1 MNPNIEKARHNEN
14 EVLKA
19 VGLVGWLTTAQV
31 AAWVWP
37 ASGAHS
43 ARNRAAE
50 VLARLV
56 KQRCLMRRPSAL
68 GTWAYL
74 LTNAGAERANMAL
87 GERVFRNG
95 YDLSQLDVY
104 RQGLIVT
111 HLLAQDGFPKL
122 GPAGVRGAA
131 RACYFAED
139 SALRQADALSWD
151 ASRGEWV
158 AAIVVRS
165 LHPDLLAKAR
175 RLRPAAGLLLLL
187 GATTTVRQFGA
198 AI

>member
-1 MNPNIEKARHNEN
+1 MNPNMQRARQNEDQ
-14 EVLKA
+14 VLQA
-19 VGLVGWLTTAQV
+19 IGLVGWLTTAQV

-50 VLARLV
+50 VLGRLLERG
-56 KQRCLMRRPSAL
+56 QLLRRQTAL
-68 GTWAYL
+68 GTWAYP
-74 LTNAGAERANMAL
+74 LTNAGAARASTAGDL
-87 GERVFRNG
+87 VFRNG

-104 RQGLIVT
+104 RQATIVT
-111 HLLAQDGFPKL
+111 HLLAQDCTLKL
-122 GPAGVRGAA
+122 GPAGVRAA
-131 RACYFAED
+131 VRSGFLEAD
-139 SALRQADALSWD
+139 SALCQADALSWND
-151 ASRGEWV
+151 RRGEWD

-175 RLRPAAGLLLLL
+175 RLRPVAGQLQLL
-187 GATTTVRQFGA
+187 GSTFMVREFGA

>member
-1 MNPNIEKARHNEN
+1 MNPNMQRARQNEDQ
-14 EVLKA
+14 VLQA
-19 VGLVGWLTTAQV
+19 IGLVGWLTTAQV

-50 VLARLV
+50 VLGRLLE
-56 KQRCLMRRPSAL
+56 RRYLMRRRSAL

-74 LTNAGAERANMAL
+74 LTNAGAARATAAGDL
-87 GERVFRNG
+87 VCRNG

-104 RQGLIVT
+104 RQALIVAY
-111 HLLAQDGFPKL
+111 LLAQDGTPKL
-122 GPAGVRGAA
+122 GPAGVRGAV
-131 RACYFAED
+131 RSGFLEEGSDLC
-139 SALRQADALSWD
+139 LADALSWD
-151 ASRGEWV
+151 SELGAFR

-165 LHPDLLAKAR
+165 LHPDLLARAR
-175 RLRPAAGLLLLL
+175 RVREVAGQLQLL
-187 GATTTVRQFGA
+187 GSTFMVREFGA